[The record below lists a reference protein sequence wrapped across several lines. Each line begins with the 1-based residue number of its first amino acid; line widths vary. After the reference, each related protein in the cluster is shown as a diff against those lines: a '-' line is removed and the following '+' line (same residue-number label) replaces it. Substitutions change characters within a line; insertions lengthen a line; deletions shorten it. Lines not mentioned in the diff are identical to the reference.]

1 MNARARAQLNGNK
14 TFRFR
19 LQFSSFVHFLWSQMR
34 MRANTQF
41 CMHFVSTD
49 FRFDS
54 LAFLAAGTSTLAIFS
69 FVFHRFS
76 LPSRKIPIRFV
87 WPLFRHRRRL
97 VRKLIHSLFLHF
109 ILFRRQFLVLHI
121 FFPLF
126 ALQIICS
133 RRWHRCE
140 HETKQRQQQQ
150 NFRSHFVIYFV
161 DSRTQNNEK
170 VNAPNEQSTNRLTE
184 VYCCV
189 RFGRVICTQIDICWW
204 CRHHHGSIIK
214 TSKTCLN
221 RPKRPSLSLFQSDW
235 HSIRSTQKR

>member
-19 LQFSSFVHFLWSQMR
+19 LQFSSFVHFLWSRMR

-121 FFPLF
+121 FFFSLCVANHLF
-126 ALQIICS
+126 ASMASLRTRNKTTTATTKLQKSFCHLF
-133 RRWHRCE
+133 RRLTD
-140 HETKQRQQQQ
+140 TKQRKSQCAKWAIDEPSH
-150 NFRSHFVIYFV
+150 RS
-161 DSRTQNNEK
+161 
-170 VNAPNEQSTNRLTE
+170 LLL
-184 VYCCV
+184 C
-189 RFGRVICTQIDICWW
+189 
-204 CRHHHGSIIK
+204 
-214 TSKTCLN
+214 
-221 RPKRPSLSLFQSDW
+221 SLWSCDLYADW
-235 HSIRSTQKR
+235 YLLVVSASSSFHN